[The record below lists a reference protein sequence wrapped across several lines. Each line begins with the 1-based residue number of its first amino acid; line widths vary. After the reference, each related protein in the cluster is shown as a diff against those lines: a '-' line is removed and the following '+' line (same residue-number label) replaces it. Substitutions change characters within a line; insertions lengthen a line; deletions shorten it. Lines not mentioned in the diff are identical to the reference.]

1 MDGHNDPLKD
11 DTLAR
16 DIESALR
23 VEPSP
28 QFVAKV
34 RARVAREPLGATG
47 VVSWRLWVGGA
58 AVVAG
63 ALALVVSLGGGSR
76 EMRIPDSTPSTATSP
91 PVLEASRGPRI
102 ATEPVLP
109 QPVVAAPIHRATK
122 RAVARIE
129 PGEKGTDDVGLPQVL
144 IADDEKR
151 GFELLVTE
159 LRDTKRAAAVAEATR
174 GLTTPGPP
182 WLEIAPVII
191 EPLRE
196 IGIAQG
202 EAQ

>member
-1 MDGHNDPLKD
+1 MDGHRDALKD
-11 DTLAR
+11 DPLAR

-28 QFVAKV
+28 QFVARV

-47 VVSWRLWVGGA
+47 VMSWPLWLGGA

-63 ALALVVSLGGGSR
+63 ALALVVSLGGPR
-76 EMRIPDSTPSTATSP
+76 DMRVSDSTPSTATSP
-91 PVLEASRGPRI
+91 PVLEASRGPSI

-109 QPVVAAPIHRATK
+109 QPLVAAPVQRVTR

-129 PGEKGTDDVGLPQVL
+129 PEETRTNDVGLPQVL

-196 IGIAQG
+196 VGIAQG

>member
-1 MDGHNDPLKD
+1 MDGHKDALKD
-11 DTLAR
+11 DPLAR

-28 QFVAKV
+28 QFVARV

-47 VVSWRLWVGGA
+47 VMSWRLWLGGA

-63 ALALVVSLGGGSR
+63 ALALVVSLGGPR
-76 EMRIPDSTPSTATSP
+76 DMRVSDSTPSTATSP
-91 PVLEASRGPRI
+91 PVLEASRGPSI

-109 QPVVAAPIHRATK
+109 QPLVAAPVQRVTR
-122 RAVARIE
+122 RAVARIGPE
-129 PGEKGTDDVGLPQVL
+129 ETRTNDVGLPQVL

-196 IGIAQG
+196 VGIAQG

>member
-1 MDGHNDPLKD
+1 
-11 DTLAR
+11 
-16 DIESALR
+16 
-23 VEPSP
+23 
-28 QFVAKV
+28 
-34 RARVAREPLGATG
+34 
-47 VVSWRLWVGGA
+47 
-58 AVVAG
+58 
-63 ALALVVSLGGGSR
+63 
-76 EMRIPDSTPSTATSP
+76 
-91 PVLEASRGPRI
+91 
-102 ATEPVLP
+102 
-109 QPVVAAPIHRATK
+109 
-122 RAVARIE
+122 
-129 PGEKGTDDVGLPQVL
+129 VGLPQVL

-196 IGIAQG
+196 VGIAQG

>member
-1 MDGHNDPLKD
+1 MDGHKDALKD
-11 DTLAR
+11 DPLAR

-28 QFVAKV
+28 QFVARV

-47 VVSWRLWVGGA
+47 VMSWRFWLGGA

-63 ALALVVSLGGGSR
+63 ALALVVSLGGPRDMSVS
-76 EMRIPDSTPSTATSP
+76 DSTPSTATSP
-91 PVLEASRGPRI
+91 PVLEASRGPSI

-109 QPVVAAPIHRATK
+109 QPLVAAPVQRVTR

-129 PGEKGTDDVGLPQVL
+129 PGETRTNDVGLPQVL

-196 IGIAQG
+196 VGIAQG

>member
-1 MDGHNDPLKD
+1 MDGHRDALKD
-11 DTLAR
+11 DPLAR

-28 QFVAKV
+28 QFVARV

-47 VVSWRLWVGGA
+47 VMSWRLWLGGA

-63 ALALVVSLGGGSR
+63 ALALVVSLGGPR
-76 EMRIPDSTPSTATSP
+76 DMRVSDSTPSTATSP
-91 PVLEASRGPRI
+91 PVLEASRGPSI

-109 QPVVAAPIHRATK
+109 QPLVAAPVQRVTR

-129 PGEKGTDDVGLPQVL
+129 PEETRTNDVGLPQVL

-196 IGIAQG
+196 VGIAQG

>member
-1 MDGHNDPLKD
+1 MDGHRDALKD
-11 DTLAR
+11 DPLAR

-28 QFVAKV
+28 QFVARV

-47 VVSWRLWVGGA
+47 VMSWPLWLGGA

-63 ALALVVSLGGGSR
+63 ALALVVSLGGPR
-76 EMRIPDSTPSTATSP
+76 DMRVSDSTPSTATSP
-91 PVLEASRGPRI
+91 PVLEASRGPSI

-109 QPVVAAPIHRATK
+109 QPLVAAPVQRVTR
-122 RAVARIE
+122 RAVARIGPE
-129 PGEKGTDDVGLPQVL
+129 ETRTNDVGLPQVL

-196 IGIAQG
+196 VGIAQG

>member
-1 MDGHNDPLKD
+1 MDGHNDPLKG

-16 DIESALR
+16 DIESMLR

-28 QFVAKV
+28 QFVARV

-47 VVSWRLWVGGA
+47 VMSWRLWLGGA

-63 ALALVVSLGGGSR
+63 ALALVASLGGPR
-76 EMRIPDSTPSTATSP
+76 DMRVSDSTPSTATSP
-91 PVLEASRGPRI
+91 PVLEASRGPSI

-109 QPVVAAPIHRATK
+109 QPVVAAPVQRVTR

-129 PGEKGTDDVGLPQVL
+129 PGEKGTGDVGLPQVL

-196 IGIAQG
+196 VGIAQG

>member
-1 MDGHNDPLKD
+1 MDGHRDALKD
-11 DTLAR
+11 DPLAR

-28 QFVAKV
+28 QFVARV

-47 VVSWRLWVGGA
+47 VMSWRFWLGGA

-63 ALALVVSLGGGSR
+63 ALALVVSLGGPR
-76 EMRIPDSTPSTATSP
+76 DMRVSDSTPSTATSP
-91 PVLEASRGPRI
+91 PVLEASRGPSI

-109 QPVVAAPIHRATK
+109 QPLVAAPVQRVTR

-129 PGEKGTDDVGLPQVL
+129 PGETRTNDVGLPQVL

-196 IGIAQG
+196 VGIAQG

>member
-1 MDGHNDPLKD
+1 MDGHRDALKD
-11 DTLAR
+11 DPLAR

-28 QFVAKV
+28 QFVARV

-47 VVSWRLWVGGA
+47 VMSWRLWLGGA

-63 ALALVVSLGGGSR
+63 ALALVVSLGGPR
-76 EMRIPDSTPSTATSP
+76 DMRVSDSTPSTATSP
-91 PVLEASRGPRI
+91 PVLEASRGPSI

-109 QPVVAAPIHRATK
+109 QPLVAAPVQRVTR

-129 PGEKGTDDVGLPQVL
+129 PGETRTNDVGLPQVL

-196 IGIAQG
+196 VGIAQG

>member
-1 MDGHNDPLKD
+1 MDGHRDALKD
-11 DTLAR
+11 DPLAR

-28 QFVAKV
+28 QFVARV

-47 VVSWRLWVGGA
+47 VMSWRLWLGGA

-63 ALALVVSLGGGSR
+63 ALALVVSLGGPR
-76 EMRIPDSTPSTATSP
+76 DMRVSDSTPSTATSP
-91 PVLEASRGPRI
+91 PVLEASRGPSI

-109 QPVVAAPIHRATK
+109 QPLVAAPVQRVTR
-122 RAVARIE
+122 RAVSRIE
-129 PGEKGTDDVGLPQVL
+129 PGETRTNDVGLPQVL

-196 IGIAQG
+196 VGIAQG

>member
-1 MDGHNDPLKD
+1 MDGHRDALKD
-11 DTLAR
+11 DPLAR

-28 QFVAKV
+28 QFVARV

-47 VVSWRLWVGGA
+47 VMSWRLWLGGA

-63 ALALVVSLGGGSR
+63 ALALVVSLGGPRDMSVS
-76 EMRIPDSTPSTATSP
+76 DSTPSTATSP
-91 PVLEASRGPRI
+91 PVLEASRGPSI

-109 QPVVAAPIHRATK
+109 QPLVAAPVQRVTR

-129 PGEKGTDDVGLPQVL
+129 PGETRTNDVGLPQVL

-196 IGIAQG
+196 VGIAQG

>member
-1 MDGHNDPLKD
+1 MDGHRDALKD
-11 DTLAR
+11 DPLAR

-28 QFVAKV
+28 QFVARV

-47 VVSWRLWVGGA
+47 VMSWRLWLGGA

-63 ALALVVSLGGGSR
+63 ALALVVSLGGPR
-76 EMRIPDSTPSTATSP
+76 DMRVSDSTPSTATSP
-91 PVLEASRGPRI
+91 PVLEASRGPSI

-109 QPVVAAPIHRATK
+109 QPLVAAPVQRVTR
-122 RAVARIE
+122 RAVARIGPE
-129 PGEKGTDDVGLPQVL
+129 ETRTNDVGLPQVL

-196 IGIAQG
+196 VGIAQG

>member
-1 MDGHNDPLKD
+1 MDGHKDALKD
-11 DTLAR
+11 DPLAR

-28 QFVAKV
+28 QFVARV

-47 VVSWRLWVGGA
+47 VMSWRFWLGGA

-63 ALALVVSLGGGSR
+63 ALALVVSLGGPR
-76 EMRIPDSTPSTATSP
+76 DMRVSDSTPSTATSP
-91 PVLEASRGPRI
+91 PVLEASRGPSI

-109 QPVVAAPIHRATK
+109 QPLVAAPVQRVTR
-122 RAVARIE
+122 RAVARIGPE
-129 PGEKGTDDVGLPQVL
+129 ETRTNDVGLPQVL

-196 IGIAQG
+196 VGIAQG

>member
-1 MDGHNDPLKD
+1 MDGNRDALKD

-47 VVSWRLWVGGA
+47 MVSWRLWLGGA

-63 ALALVVSLGGGSR
+63 ALALFVSFGGDPR
-76 EMRIPDSTPSTATSP
+76 EMRVSAPMPSTTTSP
-91 PVLEASRGPRI
+91 PVLEASRGPSPS
-102 ATEPVLP
+102 TEPVLP
-109 QPVVAAPIHRATK
+109 QPVAEASIQRATK

-129 PGEKGTDDVGLPQVL
+129 PGEKGTSDIGLSQVV
-144 IADDEKR
+144 IADEEKR

-159 LRDTKRAAAVAEATR
+159 LRDMKRAAAVAEATR
-174 GLTTPGPP
+174 GLITPGPP
-182 WLEIAPVII
+182 WLEVAPVTI

-196 IGIAQG
+196 VGIAQG

>member
-1 MDGHNDPLKD
+1 MDGHNDALKD
-11 DTLAR
+11 DPLAR

-34 RARVAREPLGATG
+34 RERVGREPLGATG
-47 VVSWRLWVGGA
+47 VVSWRLWLGGA
-58 AVVAG
+58 VVVAG

-76 EMRIPDSTPSTATSP
+76 EMRIPDSTPSTATPP
-91 PVLEASRGPRI
+91 PVLEASRGPSI

-109 QPVVAAPIHRATK
+109 EPIVAAPVQRVTK
-122 RAVARIE
+122 RMVARIE
-129 PGEKGTDDVGLPQVL
+129 PGEKGTNDVALPRVL

-151 GFELLVTE
+151 GFALLVTE

-182 WLEIAPVII
+182 WLEVAPVII

-196 IGIAQG
+196 VGIAQG

>member
-1 MDGHNDPLKD
+1 MDGHKDALKD
-11 DTLAR
+11 DPLAR

-28 QFVAKV
+28 QFVARV

-47 VVSWRLWVGGA
+47 VMSWPLWLGGA

-63 ALALVVSLGGGSR
+63 ALALVVSLGGPR
-76 EMRIPDSTPSTATSP
+76 DMRVSDSTPSTATSP
-91 PVLEASRGPRI
+91 PVLEASRGPSI

-109 QPVVAAPIHRATK
+109 QPLVAAPVQRVTR

-129 PGEKGTDDVGLPQVL
+129 PGETRTNDVGLPQVL

-196 IGIAQG
+196 VGIAQG

>member
-1 MDGHNDPLKD
+1 LKD
-11 DTLAR
+11 DPLAR

-28 QFVAKV
+28 QFVARV
-34 RARVAREPLGATG
+34 RARVAREPVGATG
-47 VVSWRLWVGGA
+47 VMSWRLWLGGA

-63 ALALVVSLGGGSR
+63 ALALVVSLGGPR
-76 EMRIPDSTPSTATSP
+76 DMRVSDSTPSTATSP
-91 PVLEASRGPRI
+91 PVLEASRGPSI

-109 QPVVAAPIHRATK
+109 QPLVAAPVQRVTR

-129 PGEKGTDDVGLPQVL
+129 PGEKGTGDVGLPQVL

-196 IGIAQG
+196 VGIAQG

>member
-1 MDGHNDPLKD
+1 MDGHRDALKD
-11 DTLAR
+11 DPLAR

-28 QFVAKV
+28 QFVARV
-34 RARVAREPLGATG
+34 RARVAREPVGATG
-47 VVSWRLWVGGA
+47 VMSWRLWLGGA

-63 ALALVVSLGGGSR
+63 ALALVVSLGGPR
-76 EMRIPDSTPSTATSP
+76 DMRVSDSTPSTATSP
-91 PVLEASRGPRI
+91 PVLEASRGPSI

-109 QPVVAAPIHRATK
+109 QPLVAAPVQRVTR

-129 PGEKGTDDVGLPQVL
+129 PEETRTNDVGLPQVL

-196 IGIAQG
+196 VGIAQG

>member
-1 MDGHNDPLKD
+1 MDGHRDALKD
-11 DTLAR
+11 DPLAR

-28 QFVAKV
+28 QFVARV
-34 RARVAREPLGATG
+34 RARVAREPRGATG
-47 VVSWRLWVGGA
+47 VMSWRLWLGGA
-58 AVVAG
+58 VVVAG
-63 ALALVVSLGGGSR
+63 ALALVVSLGGPR
-76 EMRIPDSTPSTATSP
+76 DMRVSDSTPSTATSP
-91 PVLEASRGPRI
+91 PVLEASRGPSI

-109 QPVVAAPIHRATK
+109 QPLVAAPVQRVTR

-129 PGEKGTDDVGLPQVL
+129 PGETRTNDVGLPQVL

-196 IGIAQG
+196 VGIAQG